1 MVDEA
6 VELSRAGRF
15 DDAVETG
22 RRAVEM
28 LSGLT
33 ARDRGTV
40 LPTLVLACTNLSYYL
55 SDAGRPTEA
64 LVRAEEAVRLARE
77 LYAIDRRHEE
87 QLAEALDALSRRLM
101 SCGRTPEALTA
112 GREALALMD
121 ACPDVL
127 LSRLLEAYAMALAA
141 TGQHAEALQVS
152 DRALQLLRRLAA
164 DQPVGSQMHA
174 ALGRVLSLHA
184 NRLFEAGR
192 WEEAV
197 DVGAETVAHFRE
209 SMTGSQP
216 RRLAYLATAL
226 KNQAVYLA
234 GVRRTAEALAAAA
247 EAVELSRELVAAQ
260 PEVHQ
265 PLLASCLDTYGG
277 RLRDMDRQAEAAAA
291 TDEAVKLYRAL
302 AAADLAAYLSRLA
315 EAVGNHGAVTE
326 DRQASLTLTTE
337 AVQLRRELVA
347 DNRTGH
353 LRDLALSL
361 SNLANG
367 LAKSGRLDEALAVG
381 EETLELQR
389 EVATVNRPAILSRHA
404 EMLRR
409 QAVWLDDAGRTV
421 EALAL
426 GEEAIAVAREAVAG
440 SRAANLKVLS
450 YALEDQAAR
459 LEKLSGRGSRQTRRP
474 GGTPSFSKKKARR
487 AQVMAREAQ
496 ELWAEYQQG
505 ASASG

>member
-6 VELSRAGRF
+6 VQLSRAGRF

-28 LSGLT
+28 LYGVT
-33 ARDRGTV
+33 ARDRGAA

-55 SDAGRPTEA
+55 SDAGRLVEA

-77 LYAIDRRHEE
+77 LYTVDRRHEQ
-87 QLAEALDALSRRLM
+87 QLVEALDALARRLM
-101 SCGRTPEALTA
+101 GCGRAPEALVA
-112 GREALALMD
+112 VREALALMD
-121 ACPDVL
+121 VCPDVL
-127 LSRLLEAYAMALAA
+127 LSRLLEPYAMALAA

-152 DRALQLLRRLAA
+152 DRALQLLRGLAV
-164 DQPVGSQMHA
+164 DQPVGSPMHD
-174 ALGRVLSLHA
+174 ALGRALSLHA

-197 DVGAETVAHFRE
+197 DIGADTVTHFRE
-209 SMTGSQP
+209 SMTGGQP
-216 RRLAYLATAL
+216 RRLVYLAIAL

-234 GVRRTAEALAAAA
+234 GVRRSAEALAAAA

-260 PEVHQ
+260 PEVYH

-277 RLRDMDRQAEAAAA
+277 RLGEMERRAEAAAA
-291 TDEAVKLYRAL
+291 TGEAVKLYRAL
-302 AAADLAAYLSRLA
+302 AVVDREAYLSRLA
-315 EAVGNHGAVTE
+315 EAVGNLGAATE
-326 DRQASLTLTTE
+326 DRQASLALTAE

-347 DNRTGH
+347 DNRAGH
-353 LRDLALSL
+353 LGNLALSL

-389 EVATVNRPAILSRHA
+389 EVAAANRPAIVSRHA

-440 SRAANLKVLS
+440 SRAANLKILS
-450 YALEDQAAR
+450 YSLEDQAAR
-459 LEKLSGRGSRQTRRP
+459 LERLSGRGSGQTRRP
-474 GGTPSFSKKKARR
+474 GDTPSFSKKKARR

>member
-87 QLAEALDALSRRLM
+87 QLAEALDALARRLM

-127 LSRLLEAYAMALAA
+127 LSRLLEAYTMALAA

-152 DRALQLLRRLAA
+152 DRVLQLLRGLAV
-164 DQPVGSQMHA
+164 DQPVGSQMHD

-197 DVGAETVAHFRE
+197 GVGAETVAHFRE
-209 SMTGSQP
+209 SMTGRQP
-216 RRLAYLATAL
+216 RSLAYLATAL
-226 KNQAVYLA
+226 KNQAVCLA
-234 GVRRTAEALAAAA
+234 GVRRAAEALAAAAEALAAAA

-277 RLRDMDRQAEAAAA
+277 RLSDMDRQAEAAAA

-302 AAADLAAYLSRLA
+302 AAADRAAYLSRLA

-326 DRQASLTLTTE
+326 DRQASLALTTE

-367 LAKSGRLDEALAVG
+367 LAKSGWLDEALAVG
-381 EETLELQR
+381 EETLEL
-389 EVATVNRPAILSRHA
+389 
-404 EMLRR
+404 
-409 QAVWLDDAGRTV
+409 
-421 EALAL
+421 
-426 GEEAIAVAREAVAG
+426 
-440 SRAANLKVLS
+440 
-450 YALEDQAAR
+450 
-459 LEKLSGRGSRQTRRP
+459 
-474 GGTPSFSKKKARR
+474 
-487 AQVMAREAQ
+487 
-496 ELWAEYQQG
+496 
-505 ASASG
+505 

>member
-77 LYAIDRRHEE
+77 LHAIDRRHEE
-87 QLAEALDALSRRLM
+87 QLAEALDALARRLM

-152 DRALQLLRRLAA
+152 DRALQLLSRLAA
-164 DQPVGSQMHA
+164 DQPVGSQMHD
-174 ALGRVLSLHA
+174 ALRRVLSLHA

-197 DVGAETVAHFRE
+197 DVGAETVTHFRE

-216 RRLAYLATAL
+216 RSLAYLATAL

-277 RLRDMDRQAEAAAA
+277 RLSDMDRQEAAAA

-302 AAADLAAYLSRLA
+302 AAADRAAYLSRLA

-326 DRQASLTLTTE
+326 DRQASLALTTE

-347 DNRTGH
+347 ENRTGH

-389 EVATVNRPAILSRHA
+389 EVAAVNRPAILSRHA

-409 QAVWLDDAGRTV
+409 QAVWLNDAGRTV

-440 SRAANLKVLS
+440 NRAANLKILS

-487 AQVMAREAQ
+487 ARVMAREAQ